1 MANESETLQVHFGAK
16 HSERKHCGL
25 CDKEFENNSMLDEH
39 LLQCEIYMCSNSGC
53 RETFSDLPAIK
64 HHISSEHRK
73 NTPAHYTFSY
83 WIVNSKDIS
92 EKEINKKHYT
102 IYPKDW

>member
-1 MANESETLQVHFGAK
+1 MANETETLQVHFEAK
-16 HSERKHCGL
+16 HSEKNNCGL

-53 RETFSDLPAIK
+53 RETFSNLPAIK
-64 HHISSEHRK
+64 HHRK

-83 WIVNSKDIS
+83 WIFNSKDIS
-92 EKEINKKHYT
+92 ERKNQQKTSHYLS
-102 IYPKDW
+102 